1 MDHIVLAPILGM
13 FIGILMG
20 LTGAGGGILSVPIL
34 VFAFHMPIS
43 QAGPIAL
50 TAVALSA
57 GLGAAIGLNSKV

>member
-34 VFAFHMPIS
+34 VFAFHMPTRKRVQLLLQQLHS
-43 QAGPIAL
+43 LLAWEL
-50 TAVALSA
+50 RLD
-57 GLGAAIGLNSKV
+57 